1 MTVQRRSAPP
11 RVSNPSVVTHL
22 PSRPPLPFDPTAPAH
37 ERRLAL
43 ASALPVPLRD
53 ILAAGQVERRP
64 RFGDRGFDGVTEDW
78 SAPDGVTSQQAQM
91 ARRALD
97 ELTGSILAPASPD
110 HLLARVLA
118 LLSHYPAKGTAPEVE
133 HLVALDWAEDLGEFP
148 AWAVDAAARTWRRT
162 QKWRPSIAEM
172 RALCEEACAPE
183 WTLARRL
190 SSIAAAGSASGNG
203 VGEEGTGHGRAGRLR
218 ALAGGAVRR
227 MG

>member
-1 MTVQRRSAPP
+1 MAAQPRSAPP
-11 RVSNPSVVTHL
+11 RGPSPSVVTPL
-22 PSRPPLPFDPTAPAH
+22 PTRPPPAFDPSAPAA
-37 ERRLAL
+37 ERRATLV
-43 ASALPVPLRD
+43 SALPTPLRD
-53 ILAAGQVERRP
+53 VLASGRLERRP
-64 RFGDRGFDGVTEDW
+64 RFGDRGFDGVTEEW
-78 SAPDGVTSQQAQM
+78 SPPDGVTDQQALM

-110 HLLARVLA
+110 HLLARILA

-183 WTLARRL
+183 WALARRL
-190 SSIAAAGSASGNG
+190 SVIAAAAASASGDG
-203 VGEEGTGHGRAGRLR
+203 VGEGTGHGRAGRLR

>member
-1 MTVQRRSAPP
+1 MAAQPRSTPPGAPT
-11 RVSNPSVVTHL
+11 PSVVTHL
-22 PSRPPLPFDPTAPAH
+22 PSRPPLPFDPAAPVH
-37 ERRLAL
+37 ERGLAL
-43 ASALPVPLRD
+43 ASTLPVPLRNL
-53 ILAAGQVERRP
+53 LAAGRLERRP
-64 RFGDRGFDGVTEDW
+64 RFGDRGFDGLTEEW
-78 SAPDGVTSQQAQM
+78 SPPDGVTGQHALM

-183 WTLARRL
+183 WALARRL
-190 SSIAAAGSASGNG
+190 SVIAAAGSAPGDG
-203 VGEEGTGHGRAGRLR
+203 AGGGIGHGRAGRLR

>member
-1 MTVQRRSAPP
+1 MTAQPRSAPP
-11 RVSNPSVVTHL
+11 GASNPSVVTHL
-22 PSRPPLPFDPTAPAH
+22 PSRPPLPFDPAAPAH
-37 ERRLAL
+37 ERGLAL
-43 ASALPVPLRD
+43 ASALPVPLRTV
-53 ILAAGQVERRP
+53 LASGRVERRP

-78 SAPDGVTSQQAQM
+78 SPPDGVTAQHALM

-97 ELTGSILAPASPD
+97 ELTGSILAPATPD
-110 HLLARVLA
+110 HLLARILA

-183 WTLARRL
+183 WALARRL
-190 SSIAAAGSASGNG
+190 SVIAVAGSASADGAG
-203 VGEEGTGHGRAGRLR
+203 GGTGHGRAGRLR

>member
-1 MTVQRRSAPP
+1 MTP
-11 RVSNPSVVTHL
+11 L
-22 PSRPPLPFDPTAPAH
+22 PTRPPLAFDPAAPAA
-37 ERRLAL
+37 ERRVAL
-43 ASALPVPLRD
+43 VSALPAPLRD
-53 ILAAGQVERRP
+53 VLGSGRLECRP
-64 RFGDRGFDGVTEDW
+64 RFGDRGFDGVTEEW
-78 SAPDGVTSQQAQM
+78 SPPDGVTAQHALM

-110 HLLARVLA
+110 RLLARVLA

-148 AWAVDAAARTWRRT
+148 AWAVDAAARSWRRT

-183 WTLARRL
+183 WALARRL
-190 SSIAAAGSASGNG
+190 SVIAAAVSALGDTG
-203 VGEEGTGHGRAGRLR
+203 GDAGGDGAGHGRAGRLR

-227 MG
+227 ME